1 MTVWVDADSCPKPVR
16 DRLIKAA
23 ERRMLHMVFVADRK
37 LPLPPSPYIACR
49 VVETGT
55 DRADLKVVEEAKVGD
70 LVITRD
76 IPLAAQLVKSGIKA
90 IDDRGFV
97 FSDDNIGERLSMR
110 NLMYD
115 LREGGIQA
123 ERARPASPRDL
134 KAFADAFDREVTRL
148 LKSESRPGRAGA

>member
-1 MTVWVDADSCPKPVR
+1 MTIWVDADSCPKPVR
-16 DRLIKAA
+16 ELLIRAADRRL
-23 ERRMLHMVFVADRK
+23 LQMVFVADRK
-37 LPLPPSPYIACR
+37 LPLPQSPYIFSR

-55 DRADLKVVEEAKVGD
+55 DHADMEVVAEAKPGD

-76 IPLAAQLVKSGIKA
+76 IPLAARLVKSGISA

-97 FSDDNIGERLSMR
+97 FSEDNIGERLSVR

-115 LREGGIQA
+115 LREGGIQP
-123 ERARPASPRDL
+123 ERTKPASQKDL

-148 LKSESRPGRAGA
+148 LKSESAPH

>member
-16 DRLIKAA
+16 DLLIKAA
-23 ERRMLHMVFVADRK
+23 GKRMLPMVFVADRK
-37 LPLPPSPYIACR
+37 LPLPSSRYITSR
-49 VVETGT
+49 IVETGT
-55 DRADLKVVEEAKVGD
+55 DRADKEVMEEAKVGD

-76 IPLAAQLVKSGIKA
+76 IPLAAILVKSGITA

-123 ERARPASPRDL
+123 ERARPANPQDM
-134 KAFADAFDREVTRL
+134 KAFADAFDDVFRITTPLPSDRL
-148 LKSESRPGRAGA
+148 NLK

>member
-16 DRLIKAA
+16 DLLIKAA
-23 ERRMLHMVFVADRK
+23 DRRMLHMVFVADRK
-37 LPLPPSPYIACR
+37 LPLPSSPYIASR
-49 VVETGT
+49 IVETGT
-55 DRADLKVVEEAKVGD
+55 DHADLEVVAAAKEGD

-76 IPLAAQLVKSGIKA
+76 IPFAAVLVKSGIKA
-90 IDDRGFV
+90 IDDRGYV

-110 NLMYD
+110 NLMYG

-134 KAFADAFDREVTRL
+134 KAFADAFDREVTKL
-148 LKSESRPGRAGA
+148 LKMESRPG